1 MISVGVDLGQQQ
13 DPTAIVAVESY
24 RPDQTPE
31 EWKQRLHPDRRH
43 RVRHIE
49 RLPIGTDYGQVV
61 QRIAVVAGQA
71 QTIGSATIV
80 LDATGVGRPVV
91 DMLKR
96 QTSVSIRAVVW
107 TSGEHETQPSYDVH
121 RVPKRDL
128 VTSLEVVL
136 QARRIEFTP
145 DCRLLEDMRAELQAY
160 EFSIARN
167 SGHLSFE
174 GAAGSHD
181 DLVSALMLAVWFGE
195 RPGLDDLWG
204 AELAEYQAQLA
215 YPVAAPPLDRY

>member
-1 MISVGVDLGQQQ
+1 MISVGVDIGQQQ

-31 EWKQRLHPDRRH
+31 EWKQHSLPARRH

-49 RLPIGTDYGQVV
+49 RLPLKTDYGLVV
-61 QRIAVVAGQA
+61 ERIATVAGQA
-71 QTIGSATIV
+71 QMLGSATII
-80 LDATGVGRPVV
+80 LDATGVGRPIV

-96 QTSVSIRAVVW
+96 STSVSIRAVVF

-136 QARRIEFTP
+136 QARRIEFVP

-160 EFSIARN
+160 EFNISQN

-181 DLVSALMLAVWFGE
+181 DLVSALTLAIWFGE
-195 RPGLDDLWG
+195 RPGLGDLWG
-204 AELAEYQAQLA
+204 AELAEYG
-215 YPVAAPPLDRY
+215 AAAL